1 MLTEQQQIQT
11 LLAKHP
17 DMLKPFDK
25 QVSDCIINFFIKI
38 SCPIVDQQQQPQAV
52 QNEALSKRCLNL
64 FQIAVSNDIWPNAD
78 IKLDFFDKILSTLE
92 VNNNSTSGSVT
103 NQSPQANSQVG
114 GAQQQTNTT
123 AQQPQTAQPNY
134 SSICTVIEMVIFL
147 VEHASGSLVKIQNI
161 FRTIQRGMT
170 ACLMTSNSRVIRSMS
185 NLIQKLMSIL
195 PSDIFNSNP
204 NVASVSVAAVSALSQ
219 VTDKSTLTSTAL
231 VNSPGSLNN
240 TSGDASHLDS
250 IYQLFGQPDG
260 KFCSTLFERVDKL
273 IYKINIPFR
282 YPFKYSKIYN
292 SHFD

>member
-1 MLTEQQQIQT
+1 LQLNQQNQIDSSLLTEQQQIQT

-38 SCPIVDQQQQPQAV
+38 SCPIVDQQQQQQQPQAV
-52 QNEALSKRCLNL
+52 QNESLSKRCLNL

-78 IKLDFFDKILSTLE
+78 IKLEFFDKILCILE

-103 NQSPQANSQVG
+103 NQSPQANSQNG
-114 GAQQQTNTT
+114 GTQQQTNTT
-123 AQQPQTAQPNY
+123 AQQTQTAQPNY

-147 VEHASGSLVKIQNI
+147 VENASGSLVKIQNI

-170 ACLMTSNSRVIRSMS
+170 ACLMSSNSRVIRSMS

-204 NVASVSVAAVSALSQ
+204 NVASVSVAATSALSQ

-240 TSGDASHLDS
+240 ISSDASHLDA

-260 KFCSTLFERVDKL
+260 KLSSTFFKRINKFA
-273 IYKINIPFR
+273 YKIN
-282 YPFKYSKIYN
+282 
-292 SHFD
+292 